1 MKKIAKTTLLF
12 IFLASVCGYAEYTFD
27 NEPDIKEKENK
38 RDMEREEARKALE
51 RMRFGVRFGVAV
63 GENPFGSDLGGELE
77 AKALE
82 MGIML
87 NIPLSRLKDGN
98 LLIATE
104 LNYGRRDGF
113 SSEEIY
119 DNILGFSRYKEHDYE
134 ESFLD
139 IPLTLQYVSF
149 FFPVSNINAHLL
161 PSPKRHFLMHLKTM
175 VEAGAFLHIP
185 LGTKIGDAYEGDWED
200 YGDRNFFDPGIV
212 VGGAFQLESI
222 TLGVR
227 ISASY
232 TDMGSSALLL
242 MFKGYLGY
250 LF

>member
-1 MKKIAKTTLLF
+1 MKKTTLLF

-27 NEPDIKEKENK
+27 NDQDIKEKENK

-51 RMRFGVRFGVAV
+51 KMRFGVKIGGFYGGGIFGEKLVEE
-63 GENPFGSDLGGELE
+63 GGGEV
-77 AKALE
+77 
-82 MGIML
+82 GIMI

-98 LLIATE
+98 LLIASE
-104 LNYGRRDGF
+104 LNYGTQKGYGEEF
-113 SSEEIY
+113 MFKTGAYGEIY
-119 DNILGFSRYKEHDYE
+119 YENGYKED
-134 ESFLD
+134 FLN

-149 FFPVSNINAHLL
+149 FFPVSDINAHLL

-175 VEAGAFLHIP
+175 VEAGAFIHIP
-185 LGTKIGDAYEGDWED
+185 LETKRGDAFYDEWND
-200 YGDRNFFDPGIV
+200 YDGRNFFDLGAV

-232 TDMGSSALLL
+232 TDLGGSALLL
-242 MFKGYLGY
+242 QGKAYLGY